1 MFDNPKKELERL
13 QAQLLAVN
21 EPEAEA
27 FEDPSDDIYDEF
39 EDEDEAYDAELEAI
53 LSGTDLRPRR
63 RDAGEDI
70 SPRAAGFDADDYE
83 MDTGRYVPAPKKRG
97 IGCLA
102 AFGLFQAV
110 AVIALI
116 AWLLRELL

>member
-13 QAQLLAVN
+13 EQQLLAV
-21 EPEAEA
+21 EAQDEEELDDLYDDTYEE
-27 FEDPSDDIYDEF
+27 FDEGDP
-39 EDEDEAYDAELEAI
+39 YDAELEA
-53 LSGTDLRPRR
+53 LLNGTPLRQRPYADDRDVSG
-63 RDAGEDI
+63 
-70 SPRAAGFDADDYE
+70 RATGFDADDYE
-83 MDTGRYVPAPKKRG
+83 MDTNRYVPAPKKRG

-116 AWLLRELL
+116 AWLLWRML